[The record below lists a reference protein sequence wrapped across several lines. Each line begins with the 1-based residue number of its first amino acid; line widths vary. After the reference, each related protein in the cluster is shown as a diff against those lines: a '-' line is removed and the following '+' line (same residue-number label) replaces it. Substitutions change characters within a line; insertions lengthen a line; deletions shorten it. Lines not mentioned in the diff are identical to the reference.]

1 MNMTEQKKPVWQVL
15 AAKAEKEV
23 RQAQLV
29 LAEMHQRK
37 EQAQARDEKL
47 EQLLVEYA
55 AQLHA
60 VQRRA
65 HSTAEAGNYRQFIGQ
80 LQEIKNRA
88 KNEISAL
95 ELDCTDARKVLMAAD
110 RERLK
115 LEKLAE
121 RAGQEQARA
130 SEQMENRATEAQ
142 SIIQYNLRQ
151 QPGRS

>member
-65 HSTAEAGNYRQFIGQ
+65 RQPNQ
-80 LQEIKNRA
+80 LLACREGGHAHRTIVRG
-88 KNEISAL
+88 AL
-95 ELDCTDARKVLMAAD
+95 VAPQQRVEPPNLLSRQAVG
-110 RERLK
+110 RLS
-115 LEKLAE
+115 
-121 RAGQEQARA
+121 RPR
-130 SEQMENRATEAQ
+130 R
-142 SIIQYNLRQ
+142 
-151 QPGRS
+151 

>member
-15 AAKAEKEV
+15 AAKAGKEV

-80 LQEIKNRA
+80 LRTLKTA
-88 KNEISAL
+88 
-95 ELDCTDARKVLMAAD
+95 
-110 RERLK
+110 LK
-115 LEKLAE
+115 LKYQPLKWIELM
-121 RAGQEQARA
+121 RARC
-130 SEQMENRATEAQ
+130 
-142 SIIQYNLRQ
+142 
-151 QPGRS
+151 

>member
-15 AAKAEKEV
+15 AVKAEKEV

-29 LAEMHQRK
+29 LTEIHQRK
-37 EQAQARDEKL
+37 EQALARDEKL

-60 VQRRA
+60 VQQRA

-88 KNEISAL
+88 KTEISAL
-95 ELDCTDARKVLMAAD
+95 ELDCIDARKVLMAAD

-121 RAGQEQARA
+121 RAGQKQARA
-130 SEQMENRATEAQ
+130 SELKETRASEAQ
-142 SIIQYNLRQ
+142 SIIQYNLRDQ
-151 QPGRS
+151 FGRS